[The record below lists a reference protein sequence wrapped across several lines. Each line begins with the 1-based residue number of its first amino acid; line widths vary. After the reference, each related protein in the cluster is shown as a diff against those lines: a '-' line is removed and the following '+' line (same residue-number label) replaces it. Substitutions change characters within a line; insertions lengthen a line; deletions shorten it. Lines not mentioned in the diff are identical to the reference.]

1 MFSYLIFRVTTPFL
15 GNVGNVGKCF
25 LLNMIEDFKKK
36 ITRKS
41 VMKP

>member
-15 GNVGNVGKCF
+15 GKVGNVGKCF

-36 ITRKS
+36 NSPEK
-41 VMKP
+41 VL